1 MGHIPIHLQRR
12 FEQRWV
18 ARFAASVAALAPKS
32 RNQSTAASKS
42 KSKIRRVKSAYSGGQ
57 GR

>member
-32 RNQSTAASKS
+32 RNQSTAVP